1 MHTSFVGF
9 FDFDGTA
16 YLRVVTRNGSWV
28 PSAPGAAPTYKVYVN
43 NGTDEILAGSFTGPD
58 DSETGF
64 YQLSLTLSA
73 ANGFAAGQ
81 VVFVPIEWTVSAV
94 AFCEVQVFRV
104 V

>member
-1 MHTSFVGF
+1 MPPSFVGF

-16 YLRVVTRNGSWV
+16 YLRVVTRNGSLV
-28 PSAPGAAPTYKVYVN
+28 PSAPGAAPTYKVYIN

-64 YQLSLTLSA
+64 YQLSLTLSG

-81 VVFVPIEWTVSAV
+81 TVFVLVEWTVSGTAY
-94 AFCEVQVFRV
+94 AEVQVFRV